1 MANFDNQFILK
12 RIVNKNFTFGDFN
25 KYLENTY
32 NANIYCPFHDH
43 SYSGKGNA
51 KLYYDEEQEIW
62 VLMCFAKC
70 GVKTAYDY
78 LVEITIG
85 REQKYNPVEQFLVE
99 RLGMPELVAQ
109 YKAIQNNIDLTDETT
124 YQEKKRY
131 IENTYNEVEEDVVD
145 YIERLYTDAIL

>member
-70 GVKTAYDY
+70 GVKTAYEY

-85 REQKYNPVEQFLVE
+85 REQKYNSVEQS
-99 RLGMPELVAQ
+99 GAW
-109 YKAIQNNIDLTDETT
+109 TTETEFGT
-124 YQEKKRY
+124 KIFDDSGY
-131 IENTYNEVEEDVVD
+131 ILLKITENDQVITTADNPG
-145 YIERLYTDAIL
+145 YIKVRK